1 MLPPPICPP
10 LSCFQPDRPYSSLCH
25 RISHQP
31 ALDSCLN
38 PRCPQVA
45 GLADELAGFNGTV
58 FAPTNEAFAA
68 LVADM
73 GVDTTT
79 LTEETKQLLTAV
91 LVRVAL

>member
-1 MLPPPICPP
+1 MKHL
-10 LSCFQPDRPYSSLCH
+10 DRMQL
-25 RISHQP
+25 
-31 ALDSCLN
+31 ATA
-38 PRCPQVA
+38 RCESRHGA
-45 GLADELAGFNGTV
+45 ITMGFNGTV

>member
-1 MLPPPICPP
+1 M
-10 LSCFQPDRPYSSLCH
+10 
-25 RISHQP
+25 
-31 ALDSCLN
+31 
-38 PRCPQVA
+38 A